1 MIMFVAYA
9 MYWFLFRSNSAT
21 DIAKY
26 VESTT
31 TGNVQ
36 AMPVGRK
43 FTRQNTRELTEL
55 MTQEVTSNGTGSVKN
70 DPVKAAKAQ
79 ESRQHDAQRDIKKQ
93 EERKMIFKKQGSLR
107 SFTSNSGI
115 YD

>member
-1 MIMFVAYA
+1 
-9 MYWFLFRSNSAT
+9 
-21 DIAKY
+21 
-26 VESTT
+26 
-31 TGNVQ
+31 
-36 AMPVGRK
+36 
-43 FTRQNTRELTEL
+43 
-55 MTQEVTSNGTGSVKN
+55 
-70 DPVKAAKAQ
+70 VKAAKAQ